1 MSVVDALIQKLEIDM
16 DKPIHT
22 GHDQEKYQ
30 FAIEV
35 LEDLKKEAITIQP
48 SIPLSVIDAFIK
60 EYEECENGYL
70 VIDRLQ
76 ELEEIKKEAI

>member
-1 MSVVDALIQKLEIDM
+1 MT
-16 DKPIHT
+16 P
-22 GHDQEKYQ
+22 EK
-30 FAIEV
+30 E
-35 LEDLKKEAITIQP
+35 KM
-48 SIPLSVIDAFIK
+48 IPLSVIDAFIK